1 MMKRLLQLFLLFVS
15 VSCAAQ
21 PTGNSDNREIVFRS
35 VNVLPMETNTV
46 LRNRDVLIK
55 DGKIAAIGE
64 GGKLKYG
71 SNAHVINAS
80 GFYLMPGLAEMHA
93 HVPPN
98 DNVEAQKE
106 VAKLF
111 GLYGITTIRGMLGHP
126 THLALRQML
135 QSGELWG
142 PRFTTSGPSFNG
154 QSVKSADAAAT
165 LVRQQK
171 EAGYDFLK
179 LHPGLTVETFNAMAN
194 TAKEVGIPFAGHVSY
209 DVGVWRAIE
218 AGYATID
225 HLDGFVES
233 LVPKEVQSEQTN
245 GLFGMFIGDKAD
257 TTKIPA
263 LITAL
268 KQNNIWVV
276 PTQALAERWMSPVRT
291 AEAMRAEPE
300 MKYMPASTLNN
311 WVTSKNNMAKNPAYN
326 ADAVNRFIDL
336 RRKLIRECNKNGV
349 GLLLGC
355 DAPQVFNV
363 PGISTHHELQYLV
376 DAGLSPYDAL
386 RTGTVNVGRFFNR
399 PDMGV
404 VKAGAVADLVLLK
417 ANPLENI
424 ANTKLI
430 AGVMIGGRYLPETEI
445 ASELKKL
452 EKQ

>member
-1 MMKRLLQLFLLFVS
+1 MKRLLPFLLLFIAA
-15 VSCAAQ
+15 SCAAQ
-21 PTGNSDNREIVFRS
+21 PGVNPDSRETLFRS
-35 VNVLPMETNTV
+35 VNVIPMETNTV

-55 DGKIAAIGE
+55 DGKIVAIGE
-64 GGKLKYG
+64 GGKLKNSAG
-71 SNAHVINAS
+71 AQIINAT
-80 GFYLMPGLAEMHA
+80 GQYLMPGLAEMHA

-126 THLALRQML
+126 THLELRKML

-142 PRFTTSGPSFNG
+142 PRFITSGPSFNG

-179 LHPGLTVETFNAMAN
+179 LHPGLTVETFTAMAN
-194 TAKEVGIPFAGHVSY
+194 TAKQVGIPFAGHVSY
-209 DVGVWRAIE
+209 DVGVWRAID

-233 LVPKEVQSEQTN
+233 LVPKDVQSEQTN
-245 GLFGMFIGDKAD
+245 GLFGLFIGDKAD
-257 TTKIPA
+257 STKIPA

-276 PTQALAERWMSPVRT
+276 PTQALAERWMSPERT
-291 AEAMRAEPE
+291 TEALRNEPE
-300 MKYMPASTLNN
+300 MKYMAANTLAN
-311 WVTSKNNMAKNPAYN
+311 WATSKNNLMKNPSYN
-326 ADAVNRFIDL
+326 ADAVNRFIGL
-336 RRKLIRECNKNGV
+336 RRKLIRECNNSGV

-404 VKAGAVADLVLLK
+404 VKTGAVADLVLLK

-424 ANTKLI
+424 ANTKQI
-430 AGVMIGGRYLPETEI
+430 AGVMIGGRYLPGTEI
-445 ASELKKL
+445 ASELKLL

>member
-1 MMKRLLQLFLLFVS
+1 MKRLLQLLLLFV
-15 VSCAAQ
+15 VLSCAAQ
-21 PTGNSDNREIVFRS
+21 PSNNAGRDVFFRS
-35 VNVLPMETNTV
+35 VTVIPMDQNTV
-46 LRNRDVLIK
+46 LPNRDVLIRE
-55 DGKIAAIGE
+55 GKIVAIGE
-64 GGKLKYG
+64 SGKLKSSAG
-71 SNAHVINAS
+71 AQVVD
-80 GFYLMPGLAEMHA
+80 GRGKFLMPGLAEMHA

-126 THLALRQML
+126 THLALRQQL
-135 QSGELWG
+135 NGGKLWG
-142 PRFTTSGPSFNG
+142 PRFITSGPSFNG
-154 QSVKSADAAAT
+154 QSVKSAEEASA
-165 LVRQQK
+165 LVRKQK

-179 LHPGLTVETFNAMAN
+179 LHPGLTVETFTAMAN

-209 DVGVWRAIE
+209 DVGVWRAID
-218 AGYATID
+218 AGYTTID

-233 LVPKEVQSEQTN
+233 LVPKEAQSEQTN

-257 TTKIPA
+257 ATKIPA
-263 LITAL
+263 LISAL

-276 PTQALAERWMSPVRT
+276 PTQALAERWMSPKRT
-291 AEAMRAEPE
+291 TEAMQAEPE
-300 MKYMPASTLNN
+300 MRYMSPNTLTSWANN
-311 WVTSKNNMAKNPAYN
+311 KNNLSKNPAYN

-336 RRKLIRECNKNGV
+336 RRKLIRECNNAGV

-386 RTGTVNVGRFFNR
+386 RTGTVNVGAFLNR
-399 PDMGV
+399 PDIGV
-404 VKAGAVADLVLLK
+404 VKEGAVADLVLLK

-424 ANTKLI
+424 ANSKTI
-430 AGVMIGGRYLPETEI
+430 SGVMIGGKFLSEEQI
-445 ASELKKL
+445 AAELKKL
-452 EKQ
+452 EKR

>member
-1 MMKRLLQLFLLFVS
+1 MKRLLQLFLLSVS
-15 VSCAAQ
+15 FSCAAQ
-21 PTGNSDNREIVFRS
+21 PTTNNDNREVIFRS
-35 VNVLPMETNTV
+35 VNVIPMETNTV

-55 DGKIAAIGE
+55 DGKIAAIGDA
-64 GGKLKYG
+64 GKLKPG
-71 SNAHVINAS
+71 TGAQVIE
-80 GFYLMPGLAEMHA
+80 GRGKFLMPGLAEMHA

-106 VAKLF
+106 TAKLF

-126 THLALRQML
+126 THLDLRQQL
-135 QSGELWG
+135 NGGELWG
-142 PRFTTSGPSFNG
+142 PRFITSGPSFNG
-154 QSVKSADAAAT
+154 QSVKSAEEAAA
-165 LVRQQK
+165 LVRKQK

-179 LHPGLTVETFNAMAN
+179 LHPGLTVETFTAMAN

-209 DVGVWRAIE
+209 DVGVWRAID

-233 LVPKEVQSEQTN
+233 LVPKEEQSEQTN

-257 TTKIPA
+257 ETKIPA
-263 LITAL
+263 LIAAL
-268 KQNNIWVV
+268 KQKGIWVV

-291 AEAMRAEPE
+291 TEAMQAEPE
-300 MKYMPASTLNN
+300 MKYMPPNTLNSWAN
-311 WVTSKNNMAKNPAYN
+311 NKNNLAKNAAYN

-336 RRKLIRECNKNGV
+336 RRKLIRECNAAGV

-386 RTGTVNVGRFFNR
+386 RTGTVNVGTFLNR
-399 PDMGV
+399 PDIGV
-404 VKAGAVADLVLLK
+404 VKEGAVADLVLLK

-424 ANTKLI
+424 ANSKTI
-430 AGVMIGGRYLPETEI
+430 AGVMIGGKFLSEDQI
-445 ASELKKL
+445 AAELKKL

>member
-1 MMKRLLQLFLLFVS
+1 MKRLLQLFLLS
-15 VSCAAQ
+15 IAASCAAQ
-21 PTGNSDNREIVFRS
+21 PNTDNGNREILFRS
-35 VNVLPMETNTV
+35 VHVVPMETNTV
-46 LRNRDVLIK
+46 LRNRDVLIR

-64 GGKLKYG
+64 SGKLKPG
-71 SNAHVINAS
+71 AGAKVINAS
-80 GFYLMPGLAEMHA
+80 GQYLIPGLAEMHA
-93 HVPPN
+93 HVPPT

-106 VAKLF
+106 TAKLF

-126 THLALRQML
+126 THLALRQQL
-135 QSGELWG
+135 NGGELWG
-142 PRFTTSGPSFNG
+142 PRFFTSGPSFNG
-154 QSVKSADAAAT
+154 QSVKSAEEAAT
-165 LVRQQK
+165 LVRKQK

-179 LHPGLTVETFNAMAN
+179 LHPGLTVETFTAMAN

-209 DVGVWRAIE
+209 DVGVWRAID

-233 LVPKEVQSEQTN
+233 LVPKEEQSEQTN

-268 KQNNIWVV
+268 KQKNIWVV

-291 AEAMRAEPE
+291 ADAMRAEPE
-300 MKYMPASTLNN
+300 MKYMPPNTLNSWTN
-311 WVTSKNNMAKNPAYN
+311 NKNNLAKNPAYN

-336 RRKLIRECNKNGV
+336 RRKLIRECNKAGV

-386 RTGTVNVGRFFNR
+386 RIGTVNVGKFYNR
-399 PDMGV
+399 PDIGV
-404 VKAGAVADLVLLK
+404 VKEGAVADLVLLK

-424 ANTKLI
+424 ANTKTI
-430 AGVMIGGRYLPETEI
+430 AGVMIGGQFLSEAEI
-445 ASELKKL
+445 AAELKKL

>member
-1 MMKRLLQLFLLFVS
+1 MKRFLPLLLLFV
-15 VSCAAQ
+15 VLSCAAQ
-21 PTGNSDNREIVFRS
+21 PSNNAAREVLFRS
-35 VNVLPMETNTV
+35 VHVIPMETNTV
-46 LRNRDVLIK
+46 LRNRDVLIR

-64 GGKLKYG
+64 GGKLKPG
-71 SNAHVINAS
+71 VGAKVINAS
-80 GFYLMPGLAEMHA
+80 GQYLIPGLTEMHA

-106 VAKLF
+106 TAKLF

-126 THLALRQML
+126 THLALRQQL
-135 QSGELWG
+135 NRGELWG
-142 PRFTTSGPSFNG
+142 PRFFTSGPSFNG
-154 QSVKSADAAAT
+154 QSVKSAEEAAA
-165 LVRQQK
+165 LVRKQK

-179 LHPGLTVETFNAMAN
+179 LHPGLTVETFTAMAN
-194 TAKEVGIPFAGHVSY
+194 IAKELGIPFAGHVSY
-209 DVGVWRAIE
+209 DVGVWRAID

-233 LVPKEVQSEQTN
+233 LVPKEDQSEQTN

-257 TTKIPA
+257 TTNIPS

-268 KQNNIWVV
+268 KQRNIWVV

-300 MKYMPASTLNN
+300 MKYMPSNTLNS
-311 WVTSKNNMAKNPAYN
+311 WVNNKNNLAKNPAYN
-326 ADAVNRFIDL
+326 ADAVNRFINL
-336 RRKLIRECNKNGV
+336 RRKLIRECNKAGV

-386 RTGTVNVGRFFNR
+386 RTGTVNVGKFYNR

-404 VKAGAVADLVLLK
+404 VKEGAVADLVLLK

-424 ANTKLI
+424 ANTKTI
-430 AGVMIGGRYLPETEI
+430 AGVMIGGRFLSETEI
-445 ASELKKL
+445 AAELKKL
-452 EKQ
+452 EKR

>member
-1 MMKRLLQLFLLFVS
+1 MKRLLQLILLFV
-15 VSCAAQ
+15 VLSCAAQ
-21 PTGNSDNREIVFRS
+21 PSPNSGEVLFRS
-35 VNVLPMETNTV
+35 VNVIPMETNTV

-55 DGKIAAIGE
+55 DGKIVAIGE
-64 GGKLKYG
+64 GGKLQPGAGAK
-71 SNAHVINAS
+71 VIN
-80 GFYLMPGLAEMHA
+80 GNGQYLMPGLAEMHA

-106 VAKLF
+106 TAKLF

-126 THLALRQML
+126 THLALRQQL
-135 QSGELWG
+135 NGGELWG
-142 PRFTTSGPSFNG
+142 PRFFTSGPSFNG
-154 QSVKSADAAAT
+154 QSVKSVEEAAA
-165 LVRQQK
+165 LVRKQK

-179 LHPGLTVETFNAMAN
+179 LHPGLTVETFTAMAN

-209 DVGVWRAIE
+209 DVGVWRAID

-233 LVPKEVQSEQTN
+233 LVPKEEQSEQTN
-245 GLFGMFIGDKAD
+245 GLFGIFIGDKAD
-257 TTKIPA
+257 TTKMPA

-268 KQNNIWVV
+268 KQKNIWVV

-291 AEAMRAEPE
+291 ADAMRAEPE
-300 MKYMPASTLNN
+300 MKYMPPNTLNSWTN
-311 WVTSKNNMAKNPAYN
+311 NKNNLAKNPAYN

-336 RRKLIRECNKNGV
+336 RRQLIRECNKAGV

-386 RTGTVNVGRFFNR
+386 RTGTVNVGKFYNR
-399 PDMGV
+399 TDMGV
-404 VKAGAVADLVLLK
+404 VKEGAVADLVLLK

-424 ANTKLI
+424 ANSKSI
-430 AGVMIGGRYLPETEI
+430 AGVMIGGRFLSEAEI
-445 ASELKKL
+445 AAELKKL